1 MKRWIVRGVALL
13 AVLAAGAYIAGLFIP
28 RDHVASRRMDL
39 KASPQRV
46 WDVIADVARTPEW
59 RTGVTRVQMQ
69 PQADGKMR
77 FTETSSQGDIQFE
90 ILRQEAP
97 VRQVVRVVDDDQPF
111 GGIWTWDLEPH
122 AEGGTRL
129 TITEAGFIK
138 SPLFR
143 TMGALFFSPED
154 TIETYLRDLAKRL
167 GEEATPLPAAK
178 F

>member
-13 AVLAAGAYIAGLFIP
+13 AVLAAVAYVAGLFIP
-28 RDHVASRRMDL
+28 RDHVAARRIDL
-39 KASPQRV
+39 KAPPQRI
-46 WDVIADVARTPEW
+46 WEVIADVAKTPEW
-59 RTGVTRVQMQ
+59 RTGVTRVEMQ

-111 GGIWTWDLEPH
+111 GGIWTWDLEPR

-143 TMGALFFSPED
+143 TMAAIFFSPAD
-154 TIETYLRDLAKRL
+154 TIETYLRDLAKRV
-167 GEEATPLPAAK
+167 GEEAVPVQEAR